1 MRHWALWCTALTVSA
16 GLCHGLAAAA
26 TLAPGQARTAQTA
39 QTTTTAQPAP
49 STATRR
55 VAAQVLAS
63 GDHGQRPFAIVDKRA
78 ALLTL
83 FSASGQV
90 LGSSSVLLGSVVGDQ
105 SVPGVGDRAQTGQL
119 QPGDATTPAGRFD
132 STPGH
137 NHTGESVVWVDE
149 DAAFAIHRLRPG
161 TGQADRERRLAARD
175 PGRKRVSAGCVVVP
189 VAFYE
194 SVVHRLLGRRPG
206 VVYVLPE
213 EGTAEHLI
221 AAVAR
226 PVEPSPDKVADRGR

>member
-1 MRHWALWCTALTVSA
+1 MRHWALWCTVLTLSVGVGC
-16 GLCHGLAAAA
+16 GLSAAAA
-26 TLAPGQARTAQTA
+26 SSPGQAKPSIAARAAQTA
-39 QTTTTAQPAP
+39 QPEP
-49 STATRR
+49 SSAARR
-55 VAAQVLAS
+55 VAAQVLSS

-83 FSASGQV
+83 FSANGQV
-90 LGSSSVLLGSVVGDQ
+90 LGSSSVLLGSVVGDE

-119 QPGDATTPAGRFD
+119 QPGDATTPAGRFH

-137 NHTGESVVWVDE
+137 NHTGESVVWVDP
-149 DAAFAIHRLRPG
+149 DTAFAIHRLRPG
-161 TGQADRERRLAARD
+161 TGHADRAKRLAARD

-194 SVVHRLLGRRPG
+194 SVVHPLLGRQPG

-213 EGTAEHLI
+213 HGTLANFMTS
-221 AAVAR
+221 
-226 PVEPSPDKVADRGR
+226 VERRSL